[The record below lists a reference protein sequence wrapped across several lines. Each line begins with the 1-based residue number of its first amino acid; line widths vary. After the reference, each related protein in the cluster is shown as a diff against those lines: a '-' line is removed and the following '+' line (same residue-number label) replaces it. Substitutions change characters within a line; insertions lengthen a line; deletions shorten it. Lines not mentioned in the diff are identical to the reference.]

1 MGAGTKAVLD
11 DGYIL
16 STLNNL
22 WPTWNSHWIL
32 EWIKDWRGSINQNLF
47 LPLFLSPFSSTCV
60 SPSLSLDSTFFLSI
74 NISIF
79 TSRFNFLLDH
89 SMWVRMALAPGC
101 SRIIN
106 ILKAWAFFSPRVHL
120 IMFRKTLLAYPQVF
134 ATRDQAQSRVDEIPA
149 LPLVISSL
157 VC

>member
-1 MGAGTKAVLD
+1 M
-11 DGYIL
+11 
-16 STLNNL
+16 
-22 WPTWNSHWIL
+22 
-32 EWIKDWRGSINQNLF
+32 KDWRSINRNLF
-47 LPLFLSPFSSTCV
+47 LPVFLSPFLSTCV

-106 ILKAWAFFSPRVHL
+106 ILKAWAFFSPRVHM
-120 IMFRKTLLAYPQVF
+120 IIFRKTLLAYPQLC
-134 ATRDQAQSRVDEIPA
+134 ATRDQAQSRCDICFTFGHKLTPMLGEETPLDWKFHQNHEKLRRSIYQEKEI
-149 LPLVISSL
+149 
-157 VC
+157 

>member
-1 MGAGTKAVLD
+1 MGAGTKAVLNH
-11 DGYIL
+11 GYIL
-16 STLNNL
+16 SMLNNS

-32 EWIKDWRGSINQNLF
+32 EWMKDWGSINRNLSSS
-47 LPLFLSPFSSTCV
+47 LSVSLFVHSV

-79 TSRFNFLLDH
+79 TSRFNFLLGH
-89 SMWVRMALAPGC
+89 SMWVRMVLAPGC

-106 ILKAWAFFSPRVHL
+106 ILKARAFFSPRVHM
-120 IMFRKTLLAYPQVF
+120 IMFRKTLLAYPRLF
-134 ATRDQAQSRVDEIPA
+134 ATRDQAQSRDDEISA

-157 VC
+157 LC